1 MATSATTIKSTPIAG
16 RVTGVPG
23 PPAATVASHATAA
36 ECSAKVTTDSHVAK
50 YGRQSCGRDPAHTH
64 YLLRCLSFLPLED
77 AVLFRLA
84 AEENFKMRKTLLAVA
99 AIAGT
104 MSSAAYAADREIKVD
119 DRLDASADT
128 LVDMMHAADKGIPQ
142 DLMNKA
148 HCVVVVPGMK
158 KAGFIFGAKYGR
170 GFATCR
176 RSGGSGWSAPAAM
189 RVEGGSVGFQ
199 IGASETDVVLLVMN
213 DGGMK
218 HLLSDKFTIGGEAT
232 AAAGPIGRD
241 TTAQTDAMLNAEM
254 LSYSRS
260 RGLFA
265 GISLEGATLRPDE
278 ETNRELYGRNATNR
292 EILTGDFK
300 TPAVAEK
307 FKHALNRESASR

>member
-1 MATSATTIKSTPIAG
+1 
-16 RVTGVPG
+16 
-23 PPAATVASHATAA
+23 
-36 ECSAKVTTDSHVAK
+36 
-50 YGRQSCGRDPAHTH
+50 
-64 YLLRCLSFLPLED
+64 
-77 AVLFRLA
+77 
-84 AEENFKMRKTLLAVA
+84 MRNSISVIF

-104 MSSAAYAADREIKVD
+104 LSTAAFAADREIKVE

-128 LVDMMHAADKGIPQ
+128 LADMMRAADKGVPQ
-142 DLMNKA
+142 DLLDKSK
-148 HCVVVVPGMK
+148 CVVVVPGMK
-158 KAGFIFGAKYGR
+158 KAGFILGAKFGR
-170 GFATCR
+170 GFAACR
-176 RSGGSGWSAPAAM
+176 RSGGTGWTAPAAV

-218 HLLSDKFTIGGEAT
+218 HLLSDKFTIGADAT
-232 AAAGPIGRD
+232 GAAGPIGREAS
-241 TTAQTDAMLNAEM
+241 AQTDAKLNAEI

-278 ETNRELYGRNATNR
+278 DTNKELYGRQATNR

-300 TPAVAEK
+300 TPASADK
-307 FKHALNRESASR
+307 FERRLNRESPERDK

>member
-1 MATSATTIKSTPIAG
+1 M
-16 RVTGVPG
+16 
-23 PPAATVASHATAA
+23 H
-36 ECSAKVTTDSHVAK
+36 
-50 YGRQSCGRDPAHTH
+50 
-64 YLLRCLSFLPLED
+64 
-77 AVLFRLA
+77 
-84 AEENFKMRKTLLAVA
+84 KTLVTIL

-104 MSSAAYAADREIKVD
+104 MSTAAFAADREIRVD

-128 LVDMMHAADKGIPQ
+128 LTDMMHASDKGIPQ
-142 DLMNKA
+142 DLMDKA

-170 GFATCR
+170 GFAVCR

-189 RVEGGSVGFQ
+189 RVEGGSAGFQ
-199 IGASETDVVLLVMN
+199 IGASETDIVLLVMN

-232 AAAGPIGRD
+232 AAAGPVGRD
-241 TTAQTDAMLNAEM
+241 ATAQTDAMLHAEM
-254 LSYSRS
+254 LSYSRA

-265 GISLEGATLRPDE
+265 GISLEGATLRPDGD
-278 ETNRELYGRNATNR
+278 TNRELYGHDSTNR

-300 TPAVAEK
+300 TPAAAAK
-307 FKHALNRESASR
+307 FEHALHRESAQRN

>member
-1 MATSATTIKSTPIAG
+1 
-16 RVTGVPG
+16 
-23 PPAATVASHATAA
+23 
-36 ECSAKVTTDSHVAK
+36 
-50 YGRQSCGRDPAHTH
+50 
-64 YLLRCLSFLPLED
+64 
-77 AVLFRLA
+77 
-84 AEENFKMRKTLLAVA
+84 MRKTLLAVL
-99 AIAGT
+99 AIAV
-104 MSSAAYAADREIKVD
+104 SNAAFAADREIKVD
-119 DRLDASADT
+119 DRLDASAET
-128 LVDMMHAADKGIPQ
+128 LTDMMRAADKGIPQ
-142 DLMNKA
+142 DLLDKA
-148 HCVVVVPGMK
+148 HCVVVIPGMK

-170 GFATCR
+170 GFAACR
-176 RSGGSGWSAPAAM
+176 RSGSGWSAPAAM

-199 IGASETDVVLLVMN
+199 IGASETDVVLLVTN

-218 HLLSDKFTIGGEAT
+218 HLLSDKFTIGGDAT

-241 TTAQTDAMLNAEM
+241 ASAQTDAMMKAEM

-278 ETNRELYGRNATNR
+278 ETNRELYGRDATNR

-307 FKHALNRESASR
+307 FKHALNRESPERNK